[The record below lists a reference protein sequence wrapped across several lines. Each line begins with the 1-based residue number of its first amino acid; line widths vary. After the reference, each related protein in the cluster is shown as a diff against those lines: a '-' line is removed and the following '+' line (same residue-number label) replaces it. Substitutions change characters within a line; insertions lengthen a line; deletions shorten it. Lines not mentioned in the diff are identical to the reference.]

1 MPDEKFYR
9 YYKKESTTISNNSSS
24 ATFSDLLKGNYAVF
38 ILNDENKNSDNQKN
52 YFAY

>member
-1 MPDEKFYR
+1 MPDEKFNR

-24 ATFSDLLKGNYAVF
+24 AAFFDLLKGNYAVF